1 MTGCFLNGM
10 GEPSLPVCVTGVLSS
25 GKRDAPD
32 PCCPERGPPQHSDSH
47 SLRLPW
53 SPYLILF
60 RGCCIL
66 LSAQK
71 HPAVCNETRDERHTF
86 SPYWLT
92 VLSKEDEKAQ
102 TEWALSL
109 LSSSRRLPDSVTHTL
124 LPRSF
129 LETLFKLS
137 NCLFE
142 NGNDFSCKGILNNH
156 QACFWSFPL
165 PKRQPSRA
173 RCIASENP
181 IAIVCCFLK
190 TADATLIGPSTI
202 QIEFQA
208 RIFFFFFFF

>member
-1 MTGCFLNGM
+1 MTGWFLKAM
-10 GEPSLPVCVTGVLSS
+10 GDPSLPVCVTGVLSS

-47 SLRLPW
+47 LLRLPW

-71 HPAVCNETRDERHTF
+71 HPAVCNETRDEQHTF

-109 LSSSRRLPDSVTHTL
+109 LSSSRHCYPHAAATVVTGDLVQTLQLSVWKWQ
-124 LPRSF
+124 RF
-129 LETLFKLS
+129 LMEGVI
-137 NCLFE
+137 NH
-142 NGNDFSCKGILNNH
+142 H
-156 QACFWSFPL
+156 QACVWSFPL
-165 PKRQPSRA
+165 PCWQPSRA
-173 RCIASENP
+173 LYIAVEYH
-181 IAIVCCFLK
+181 IATVSCFLK
-190 TADATLIGPSTI
+190 TADTTLIGPSTI

-208 RIFFFFFFF
+208 RSVDNNSPSGHF